1 MTIESAI
8 QALRRVGQLTV
19 EGGTICCD
27 LPDPT
32 PAEADRALDVLREHK
47 PEALALLGS
56 TLSAPAS
63 GQQPEQNPAEL
74 SPSDALKGYAVCLC
88 SDLGGE
94 NLWIVADEQD
104 AERLIEQGE
113 RRGAIYTRAE
123 SRLVTRIDDP
133 EIVKQVHAFKR
144 EFNTRMLPPDHG
156 K

>member
-63 GQQPEQNPAEL
+63 GRQPEQNPPR
-74 SPSDALKGYAVCLC
+74 PS
-88 SDLGGE
+88 
-94 NLWIVADEQD
+94 
-104 AERLIEQGE
+104 
-113 RRGAIYTRAE
+113 
-123 SRLVTRIDDP
+123 
-133 EIVKQVHAFKR
+133 
-144 EFNTRMLPPDHG
+144 
-156 K
+156 

>member
-63 GQQPEQNPAEL
+63 GRQPEQNPAEAP
-74 SPSDALKGYAVCLC
+74 PSEPLKGYAVCLYD
-88 SDLGGE
+88 SAHDTGRSQRFGQG
-94 NLWIVADEQD
+94 QD
-104 AERLIEQGE
+104 GQ
-113 RRGAIYTRAE
+113 
-123 SRLVTRIDDP
+123 
-133 EIVKQVHAFKR
+133 
-144 EFNTRMLPPDHG
+144 
-156 K
+156 

>member
-47 PEALALLGS
+47 PEALALLVS
-56 TLSAPAS
+56 TLSAAAS
-63 GQQPEQNPAEL
+63 GRQPEQNPAEAL
-74 SPSDALKGYAVCLC
+74 SSDPLKGYAVCLY
-88 SDLGGE
+88 SDLVGE
-94 NLWIVADEQD
+94 NLWIVADDEA

-123 SRLVTRIDDP
+123 SRLVTRIKDP